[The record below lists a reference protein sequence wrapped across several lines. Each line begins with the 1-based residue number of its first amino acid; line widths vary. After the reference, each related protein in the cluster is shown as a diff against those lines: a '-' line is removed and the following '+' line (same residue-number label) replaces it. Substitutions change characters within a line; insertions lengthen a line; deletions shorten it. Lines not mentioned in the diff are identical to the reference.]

1 MTHKEKTM
9 NCNTFIISIAAM
21 SLSACTVTPQTE
33 ATPVNMVEV
42 RDGKIARVDMQGP
55 NTIVCQDYWQQ
66 FTLWDRAV
74 VAPEG
79 MSRADADGI
88 CRSREQ
94 MATEA
99 PTAQPWEPVFN
110 SRSNAH
116 DPFMA
121 YVVDVQPSAP
131 GDVIAR

>member
-1 MTHKEKTM
+1 MKRL
-9 NCNTFIISIAAM
+9 ILILPALA
-21 SLSACTVTPQTE
+21 LAACTVTPQTE
-33 ATPVNMVEV
+33 ATPVNMVEIQ
-42 RDGKIARVDMQGP
+42 DGKIVRVEAKGP

-99 PTAQPWEPVFN
+99 PTAKPWEPVFN
-110 SRSNAH
+110 SRSNRP
-116 DPFMA
+116 DPAMRGA
-121 YVVDVQPSAP
+121 VNAQPSGP
-131 GDVIAR
+131 GDVLAH

>member
-1 MTHKEKTM
+1 MIKT
-9 NCNTFIISIAAM
+9 TILAA
-21 SLSACTVTPQTE
+21 SAALALAACTVTPQTE
-33 ATPVNMVEV
+33 KTPVNMVEI
-42 RDGKIARVDMQGP
+42 RDGKLVRVSAQGP
-55 NTIVCQDYWQQ
+55 DTIVCQDYWQN
-66 FTLWDRAV
+66 FTLWDKAV
-74 VAPEG
+74 IAPEG

-110 SRSNAH
+110 SRSNSA
-116 DPFMA
+116 DPLLRGA
-121 YVVDVQPSAP
+121 VNTQPSRVP

>member
-1 MTHKEKTM
+1 MKTRY
-9 NCNTFIISIAAM
+9 IAIVAA
-21 SLSACTVTPQTE
+21 LAVSACSVTPQTE
-33 ATPVNMVEV
+33 ATPVNMVEIKN
-42 RDGKIARVDMQGP
+42 GQLIRVDRQGP
-55 NTIVCQDYWQQ
+55 NTIVCQDYWQH
-66 FTLWDRAV
+66 FTLWDKAV
-74 VAPEG
+74 IAPEG

-110 SRSNAH
+110 SRSNSA
-116 DPFMA
+116 DPQLRGA
-121 YVVDVQPSAP
+121 VNTQPSRVP